1 MERSAWST
9 VKKDAEKLWNWSG
22 LAAPKSV
29 QATMENMAHTMKRNV
44 KAFATCSSSY
54 SQLVASKPAWDN
66 LIATHRSNPSMCERV
81 GLATPHALAPVRLPW
96 SKPGISSWT
105 NEAARK
111 AGAPCQVWLECWVGI
126 DPAPERISCMH
137 DNTAGLRGLRISDL
151 RNRQHFNK
159 N

>member
-54 SQLVASKPAWDN
+54 SQLVASKPA
-66 LIATHRSNPSMCERV
+66 
-81 GLATPHALAPVRLPW
+81 
-96 SKPGISSWT
+96 
-105 NEAARK
+105 
-111 AGAPCQVWLECWVGI
+111 
-126 DPAPERISCMH
+126 
-137 DNTAGLRGLRISDL
+137 
-151 RNRQHFNK
+151 
-159 N
+159 